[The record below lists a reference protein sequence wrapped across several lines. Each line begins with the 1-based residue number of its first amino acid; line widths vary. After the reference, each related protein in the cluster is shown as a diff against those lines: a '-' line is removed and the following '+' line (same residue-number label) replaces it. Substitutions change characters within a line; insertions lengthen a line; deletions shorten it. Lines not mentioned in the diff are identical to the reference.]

1 MTYKKLLNNLP
12 SFLEKEQTS
21 NNYKLMFSVGDV
33 LDDIKTE
40 INNLNLSIKV
50 SSATGNDL
58 DDIGLLFKLNRIQG
72 ESDNDF
78 RNRIL
83 TFWFIA
89 KGGGTKQSIIDA
101 ILRTI
106 NIDSNNMIYFE
117 VEPLI
122 FGFNLYLSEEEMLL
136 DFDEMKNIVEYSK
149 AAGTYCIFNHYLQ
162 NDLFKEEVEVRDII
176 TILDS
181 LDSGIFISDISSV
194 GYTTAVPTTSS
205 YQFGYGTYGISLF
218 DGEDLIY

>member
-162 NDLFKEEVEVRDII
+162 NDLFKEEVEVRDVISIVDSSDDGYFKSGVSIVGDTLVPPCSDRII
-176 TILDS
+176 GFATSDVS
-181 LDSGIFISDISSV
+181 RSDGSDI
-194 GYTTAVPTTSS
+194 A
-205 YQFGYGTYGISLF
+205 L
-218 DGEDLIY
+218 